1 MNSTEST
8 GGSFLLPDYHI
19 FPFGHIHVK
28 YSDLIEDNYINKP
41 LAIRINSVRTHLA
54 PGRELPPDEAHAAL
68 LNVLK
73 DIEREFRKATSKHSC
88 FYWIHLYRR
97 LAPRLSPKLGI
108 SVGPMTLLWV
118 RGIAEQAI
126 FKFGVARGLLDA
138 QLATHVSSRKILGGF
153 LVKSLAK
160 MRDADFASF
169 YIHKISK
176 SSQWVLTD
184 FRPSDLAGMYFVE
197 GLAYQYWYISAKL
210 RACGKGISIRAE
222 SGGSVEEIRS
232 PEQDWLI
239 ESYDKRI
246 DVDEPTDGF
255 ATNVGTYVRD
265 TEPKVGTSVPCLS
278 CNVTQ
283 ETISEIDGVRF
294 RDLRSKEDFVPN
306 YVLGW
311 LDAAE
316 YYVAHRYLEKSF
328 KRKHGFGLREFC
340 LAACAIS
347 SILIGSDLSG
357 RDETLD
363 RSNAYDVCHKL
374 QRGYIFSSLTIEQMK
389 ELVLEFCRD
398 PLVNSEFCGSAI
410 DSEIDLI
417 FDFLTLTSEKQ
428 SAVGL
433 WSLGP
438 RFVIVPYQKW
448 FFYDLSAWV
457 TIFRNLFFGLRNYD
471 PKSKKGPEFEF
482 LFAELARKKGLEVV
496 LESKEI
502 VLGGQNREVDV
513 AIRVGDRLFVC
524 ECRASERP
532 LDFEI
537 GNPATIR
544 ARNDD
549 LYSKVKQS
557 MSLVE
562 LFKEHPR
569 GSNYDVT
576 WAKDI
581 VAIVVSPYVEWIWS
595 MCDELWI
602 SKDNFIP
609 RIMASG
615 EALNFIR
622 GSNDQH

>member
-1 MNSTEST
+1 MNNTESA
-8 GGSFLLPDYHI
+8 GDSFLLPDYHI
-19 FPFGHIHVK
+19 FPFGHIHK
-28 YSDLIEDNYINKP
+28 IYSDLIRDSYLNKP
-41 LAIRINSVRTHLA
+41 LAIRMNSVRIHLGA
-54 PGRELPPDEAHAAL
+54 GRELAPDEAHAAL

-73 DIEREFRKATSKHSC
+73 DIEREFRKTISKHSC

-97 LAPRLSPKLGI
+97 LAPRLSPELG
-108 SVGPMTLLWV
+108 SGVSPMTLLWV

-126 FKFGVARGLLDA
+126 FKFGIAHGLLDA
-138 QLATHVSSRKILGGF
+138 QLATLVSARKILGGF
-153 LVKSLAK
+153 FVKSLAK
-160 MRDADFASF
+160 TRGADFAKL
-169 YIHKISK
+169 YIDQISK
-176 SSQWVLTD
+176 SPQWVLTD
-184 FRPSDLAGMYFVE
+184 FRPSDLANMYFIE
-197 GLAYQYWYISAKL
+197 GLAYQYWHISAKL
-210 RACGKGISIRAE
+210 RASGKGISLRVK
-222 SGGSVEEIRS
+222 SDGSTEEMRS
-232 PEQDWLI
+232 PEQDRLI
-239 ESYDKRI
+239 ESYDRRI

-265 TEPKVGTSVPCLS
+265 SEPEVGTSVPCLS
-278 CNVTQ
+278 YNVTH
-283 ETISEIDGVRF
+283 ETGPEIDGVRF
-294 RDLRSKEDFVPN
+294 RDIRSRDDFTPN

-311 LDAAE
+311 LDAVE

-328 KRKHGFGLREFC
+328 KRRHGFGLREFC

-347 SILIGSDLSG
+347 SILIG
-357 RDETLD
+357 LD
-363 RSNAYDVCHKL
+363 VPQREALDKSSAYNLHHKL
-374 QRGYIFSSLTIEQMK
+374 QRGYIFSSLTIRQMK
-389 ELVLEFCRD
+389 GLVLEFCRD
-398 PLVNSEFCGSAI
+398 PLVNAEFRGSSI
-410 DSEIDLI
+410 DSEIDSI
-417 FDFLTLTSEKQ
+417 FEFLTLTPEKQ
-428 SAVGL
+428 STVGL

-438 RFVIVPYQKW
+438 RFVIIPYQEW
-448 FFYDLSAWV
+448 CFYDLSAWI
-457 TIFRNLFFGLRNYD
+457 TIFRNLFFGLRRYD
-471 PKSKKGPEFEF
+471 PKNKKGPEFEF
-482 LFAELARKKGLEVV
+482 LFAESAREKGLEVV

-502 VLGGQNREVDV
+502 VLGSQNREVDV

-549 LYSKVKQS
+549 LYSKVEQV
-557 MSLVE
+557 MSLAV
-562 LFKEHPR
+562 LFKEHPQ

-615 EALNFIR
+615 EALDFIC
-622 GSNDQH
+622 GS